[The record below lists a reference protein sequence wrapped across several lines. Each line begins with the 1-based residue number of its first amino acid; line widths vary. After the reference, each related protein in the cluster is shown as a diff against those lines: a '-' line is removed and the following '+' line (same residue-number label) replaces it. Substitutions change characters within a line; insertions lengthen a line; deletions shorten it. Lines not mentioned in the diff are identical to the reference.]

1 MNAVHCRMNCHWD
14 GCNQAAAGEV
24 ALKEHVDYKHI
35 SIAGIRQPGST
46 TPSSEEI
53 CTPRTPEM
61 STNRLSLQGSDS
73 KIAVDPPKVRSL
85 PTPPSGNSGSKTCQ
99 WTSSKGICG
108 QDFADGNELQTHV
121 ESQHLND
128 LKKTHQAPNNCKW
141 LGCTTTTPFSERSKL
156 ARHLY
161 THTKYMVGRCQH
173 CQKEFNNKNQL
184 ANHVRTHTAEKPFK
198 CTECGWKAS
207 NEAALTTHMRTTHTG
222 DRPLKCD
229 KCGYTCGDPSN
240 MSKHRKT
247 HEAPLHKRILCEKA
261 FCHMLTLKR
270 HMRSHESDSKKRA
283 VPGLTCTTTTM

>member
-1 MNAVHCRMNCHWD
+1 
-14 GCNQAAAGEV
+14 
-24 ALKEHVDYKHI
+24 
-35 SIAGIRQPGST
+35 
-46 TPSSEEI
+46 
-53 CTPRTPEM
+53 M

-73 KIAVDPPKVRSL
+73 KIAVDPPKVRSP

-128 LKKTHQAPNNCKW
+128 LKKTHQAPNSCKW

-198 CTECGWKAS
+198 CTECGWKVS
-207 NEAALTTHMRTTHTG
+207 NKAALTTHMRTHTG
-222 DRPLKCD
+222 DKPLKCE
-229 KCGYTCGDPSN
+229 KCSYICGDPSN

-247 HEAPLHKRILCEKA
+247 HEAPLHKCIYVRRHSATCRLSSGICGPMNPILK
-261 FCHMLTLKR
+261 TG
-270 HMRSHESDSKKRA
+270 RSWSHLYSNYHVIEEGGSMKFQHQK
-283 VPGLTCTTTTM
+283 